1 MIKKY
6 LTNCINCII
15 VDGTV
20 GGDKVIKLDYRDSR
34 PVYEQIKEEM
44 KKLIIKGAI
53 KADEKIPSVRIL
65 ASTLSINPNTIQH
78 AYRELEAEGYIYSR
92 KATGYFV
99 APISDDVTKEKKD
112 KLTAEMKGILKEL
125 KYLNMDKEEIVS
137 LVDKIFGKEG

>member
-1 MIKKY
+1 M
-6 LTNCINCII
+6 
-15 VDGTV
+15 

-112 KLTAEMKGILKEL
+112 KLISEMKGILKEL
-125 KYLNMDKEEIVS
+125 KYLNTDKEEIEN
-137 LVDKIFGKEG
+137 LIDKIFGKEG

>member
-1 MIKKY
+1 M
-6 LTNCINCII
+6 
-15 VDGTV
+15 
-20 GGDKVIKLDYRDSR
+20 IKLDYRDSR

-99 APISDDVTKEKKD
+99 APITDDVTKEKKD

-137 LVDKIFGKEG
+137 LVDKIFGKECNKNEPSNQRRTYPRYNTQP